1 MTSLKQAVTL
11 LAALAAALSITA
23 SASAIGP
30 GDPGDGDPPL
40 PQPKPN
46 LVISAASVVPSGT
59 SQWAISYTVANRGT
73 AAAKTLL
80 TAVQQDGTTLL
91 KDTVR
96 YSLAAGASQSE
107 TIYVNRTNCY
117 IAVRFFA
124 DSTSLVSE
132 SKETDNQRWVTGLT
146 SPACPTQPHYKV
158 KAVSFHAVDESGIDW
173 TGSDEPFGMFSGA
186 GPTGQTVTTKSHVF
200 GDIDTGDTGYFGA
213 TEGCMYIS
221 CAGGAAPFGMGFS
234 IQLWEHDLGEIP
246 QILTETALA
255 FQKAGGL
262 VDEYTAQT
270 WLAKALTCVGDGIN
284 YVLAQIWA
292 DDLIGSNTYSYTP
305 AYLASRLPAAGG
317 TFDDTRYYTDGD
329 AVYTMTVAVTRTF

>member
-11 LAALAAALSITA
+11 LAALAAALVVTA
-23 SASAIGP
+23 SAGAI
-30 GDPGDGDPPL
+30 DGDPDPEPPPTL
-40 PQPKPN
+40 AKPN
-46 LVISAASVVPSGT
+46 LVISAGSVVPYGA
-59 SQWAISYTVANRGT
+59 SQWAINYTVANRGT
-73 AAAKTLL
+73 ADAKTFH
-80 TAVQQDGTTLL
+80 TAVQQNGTTLL
-91 KDTVR
+91 KDTLR
-96 YSLAAGASQSE
+96 YSLAAGASRSE
-107 TIYVNRTNCY
+107 TIYVNRNDCY

-124 DSTSLVSE
+124 DSTGLVSE

-146 SPACPTQPHYKV
+146 SPTCPTQPRYKV

-173 TGSDEPFGMFSGA
+173 TGSDEPFGVFSGA

-213 TEGCMYIS
+213 AEGCMYIS
-221 CAGGAAPFGMGFS
+221 CVGGAAPFGMGFS

-262 VDEYTAQT
+262 IDEYTAQT
-270 WLAKALTCVGDGIN
+270 WLAKALTCVGDGLN
-284 YVLAQIWA
+284 WVLAQIWA
-292 DDLIGSNTYSYTP
+292 DDLIGSNTYTYTP

-317 TFDDTRYYTDGD
+317 SFDDTRYYTDGD
-329 AVYTMTVAVTRTF
+329 AVYTLTVQVTRTF